1 MDVLIGLDLGALF
14 SLAIVLIIRLQRS
27 KTETR
32 AQSLVLLEKVRAVCK
47 LITVEGDFAEI
58 YHFEN
63 VKEKF
68 LKLLSSKKK
77 ALIIVEAKAHVG
89 FDLSKIQISADIP
102 NKRIILSH
110 FPEPEV
116 LSVETNLQYYD
127 KREGYF
133 NKFDANDLTELDTAA
148 KSRIRAKIPESGLF
162 ETAMKE
168 AHEVVQLM
176 SNIVETIGWKL
187 DDQALQLPVNTKK
200 LES

>member
-1 MDVLIGLDLGALF
+1 MDVLIGLILGALF

-77 ALIIVEAKAHVG
+77 ALIIIEAKAHVG

-187 DDQALQLPVNTKK
+187 DDQALQLPVATKK